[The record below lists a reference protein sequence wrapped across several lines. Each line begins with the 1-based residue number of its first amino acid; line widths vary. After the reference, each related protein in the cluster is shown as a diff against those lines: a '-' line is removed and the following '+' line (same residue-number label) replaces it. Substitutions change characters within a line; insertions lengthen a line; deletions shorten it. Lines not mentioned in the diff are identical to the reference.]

1 MRGDPQSVFDPEVQN
16 RLTPSPHKSPPPP
29 RSPRASWELKGG
41 AETYSAGRR
50 PKGSGGGYAP
60 GARGAG
66 LIALPT
72 RTTLWASARPCR
84 SRADIIAR
92 ARGCPGEG
100 DWRKRF
106 LGLAGGGAPLPLGRS
121 TEVEVVAGLSP
132 CELREGI
139 LNLAEGERYL

>member
-1 MRGDPQSVFDPEVQN
+1 MICIFNYILNSIYR
-16 RLTPSPHKSPPPP
+16 
-29 RSPRASWELKGG
+29 
-41 AETYSAGRR
+41 
-50 PKGSGGGYAP
+50 
-60 GARGAG
+60 
-66 LIALPT
+66 
-72 RTTLWASARPCR
+72 
-84 SRADIIAR
+84 RADIIAR

-139 LNLAEGERYL
+139 LNLAEGEREHMGEEEKGHQKRL